1 MVYIPVLNIP
11 HQDYSL
17 RTEVTH
23 CLRANHIEDDTIVF
37 RDQIDLRTLHE
48 KSKLLLT
55 LVDHNVLVKTDSF
68 LDGDIVE
75 IVDHRSN
82 GRHDDE
88 DRQLDI
94 TLEVVG
100 SCSTLVAEK
109 IVENCKE
116 ILDEAVTALLLSKW
130 RYVLTFS
137 GRL

>member
-37 RDQIDLRTLHE
+37 RDQVDLRTLHE
-48 KSKLLLT
+48 KSKLILT
-55 LVDHNVLVKTDSF
+55 LVDHNVLVKTDAF

-75 IVDHRSN
+75 IVDHHSN
-82 GRHDDE
+82 SRHDDDE

-94 TLEVVG
+94 TREMVG

-116 ILDEAVTALLLSKW
+116 ILDETVTTLLLSK
-130 RYVLTFS
+130 
-137 GRL
+137 